1 MRVCVSASVKRC
13 VCVCGVANIFL
24 RWASMRIPTHVR
36 EPLSFRSLSLSPSS
50 SHLPT
55 KHMGCTEN
63 NCRNRERAAQWEQTF
78 EIKKKV
84 RKEANKTPECEK
96 KTTAAQ
102 IWQSL
107 LVSKGKWGGGEPE
120 AYLADAHFQLHE
132 AHSRRQSRT
141 DSRKQN
147 ARNLRTTCVVCVRV

>member
-1 MRVCVSASVKRC
+1 MRVCVSASVKLC
-13 VCVCGVANIFL
+13 VCVCVGLPIFFCVE
-24 RWASMRIPTHVR
+24 RACAYQHMCES
-36 EPLSFRSLSLSPSS
+36 RSHFALSLSPSS

-96 KTTAAQ
+96 KQQLRRFDKVYWSVRGSGEEVVNRRHILLMPISNCTRRIVGGSRAQ
-102 IWQSL
+102 I
-107 LVSKGKWGGGEPE
+107 LVNKTLEI
-120 AYLADAHFQLHE
+120 
-132 AHSRRQSRT
+132 
-141 DSRKQN
+141 
-147 ARNLRTTCVVCVRV
+147 CVPRV